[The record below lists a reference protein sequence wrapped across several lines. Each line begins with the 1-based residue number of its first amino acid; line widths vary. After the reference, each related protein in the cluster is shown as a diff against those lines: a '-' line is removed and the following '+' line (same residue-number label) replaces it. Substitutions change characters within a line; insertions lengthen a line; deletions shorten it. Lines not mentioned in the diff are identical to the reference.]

1 MCAIFGIY
9 GEFNKKLLDNL
20 SLIQKTRGPDD
31 SGFFLSKKHNLSLGM
46 NRLSVI
52 DIKNG
57 NQPKYSYDKKIIGF
71 FNGCIFN
78 FQEISTHFG
87 EINVLI
93 ILMECGG

>member
-1 MCAIFGIY
+1 
-9 GEFNKKLLDNL
+9 
-20 SLIQKTRGPDD
+20 
-31 SGFFLSKKHNLSLGM
+31 M

-78 FQEISTHFG
+78 FKEIRNISSQN
-87 EINVLI
+87 INFNSNSDTEVLI
-93 ILMECGG
+93 NSYSFWGDKCFNYFTQMG

>member
-1 MCAIFGIY
+1 MT
-9 GEFNKKLLDNL
+9 LV
-20 SLIQKTRGPDD
+20 
-31 SGFFLSKKHNLSLGM
+31 FLSKKHNLSLGM

-78 FQEISTHFG
+78 FKEIRKYLISKN
-87 EINVLI
+87 INFNSNSDTKS
-93 ILMECGG
+93 